1 MRRSAD
7 LRRSTNLA
15 RISGG
20 RTTRGPTKP
29 STGPVGDRAWGG
41 RLAASEGLP
50 GATGIPRFVIRYAR
64 RHLGFLAGLVIAA
77 VVMGVVYRYLFD
89 PLEERVPSY
98 YLCSCLHA
106 IGLAISGWAVH
117 VSLAA
122 APRSRLGGRLRRLP
136 QIAELAIKVLVM
148 TTVLTIVAVG
158 LELVLYPA
166 PFLSQL
172 WLIHELPR
180 IVAIS
185 FSVSLAAGAIF
196 EFRRLIGGRVLGS
209 FLLGTYHRPRREQR
223 IVMFLDIA
231 GSTALAEQLGE
242 VRVHDLITSF
252 FFDIDRPI
260 AEYDG
265 EVHAYVGDE
274 VIVTWPL
281 SDDPEQNARSLR
293 CFFAAE
299 DRMTDLASAYMREFG
314 VAPHFRA
321 GIHAGPVVV
330 SECGDA
336 KRQIAYFGDTMN
348 VAARLC
354 EHSKTAAET
363 LMASAEMLN
372 GAAIPHGLSLAS
384 PADIALRGRQIPVAA
399 HAVRRSGLNR

>member
-1 MRRSAD
+1 VVRPSHRRGRWTIEPGAAGLP
-7 LRRSTNLA
+7 LRRH
-15 RISGG
+15 
-20 RTTRGPTKP
+20 
-29 STGPVGDRAWGG
+29 
-41 RLAASEGLP
+41 RLEPP
-50 GATGIPRFVIRYAR
+50 GSPRFVIRYAR

-77 VVMGVVYRYLFD
+77 VVMGVGYRYLFD

-98 YLCSCLHA
+98 YLRSCLHA

-122 APRSRLGGRLRRLP
+122 APRSRLSGRLRRLP

-180 IVAIS
+180 I
-185 FSVSLAAGAIF
+185 
-196 EFRRLIGGRVLGS
+196 
-209 FLLGTYHRPRREQR
+209 
-223 IVMFLDIA
+223 
-231 GSTALAEQLGE
+231 
-242 VRVHDLITSF
+242 TSF

-281 SDDPEQNARSLR
+281 SDDPAQNARSLR

-299 DRMTDLASAYMREFG
+299 DRMTDLASAYMRRIRCRATLSRRHSCRARRRQRVWRRE
-314 VAPHFRA
+314 AADRLFRRYDE
-321 GIHAGPVVV
+321 P
-330 SECGDA
+330 C
-336 KRQIAYFGDTMN
+336 R
-348 VAARLC
+348 
-354 EHSKTAAET
+354 
-363 LMASAEMLN
+363 
-372 GAAIPHGLSLAS
+372 P
-384 PADIALRGRQIPVAA
+384 
-399 HAVRRSGLNR
+399 AVRAFQGRRRGPDSLGGNAERRCDPARIEPRKPGRHRVVRTTDSGRGARGAPKRTQPLKLAR